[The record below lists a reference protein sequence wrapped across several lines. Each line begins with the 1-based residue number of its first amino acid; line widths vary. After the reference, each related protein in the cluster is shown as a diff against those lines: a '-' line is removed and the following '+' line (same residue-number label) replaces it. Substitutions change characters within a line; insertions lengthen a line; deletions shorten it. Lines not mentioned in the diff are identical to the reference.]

1 MFRRGYMRVLII
13 EDNVEILKCMKVELE
28 KSGLYVDIANNGL
41 EGEQKAYVNEYD
53 VILLDL
59 SLPDKDGMEILKYL
73 RKENIETPIIII
85 TASIEITKGLNLGAD
100 DYIVKPFNMDEL
112 NARIQAVLRRFRG
125 RGNPNIVLNQLII
138 DPISRRA
145 NYDKKRIDLTT
156 KEFDILEYLAI
167 RYPAIVSSEEILE
180 HTYDESFDSFS
191 SVLRVHIAKLRKKLK
206 KTTGKDI
213 LLTTRGKGY
222 SLFFE

>member
-1 MFRRGYMRVLII
+1 MRVLII
-13 EDNVEILKCMKVELE
+13 EDNVEILKCMKVELQ

-41 EGEQKAYVNEYD
+41 EGEEKAYVNEYD

>member
-1 MFRRGYMRVLII
+1 MRVLII

-28 KSGLYVDIANNGL
+28 KPGLYVDIANNGL

>member
-1 MFRRGYMRVLII
+1 MRVLII

-28 KSGLYVDIANNGL
+28 KSGLYVDIVNNGL
-41 EGEQKAYVNEYD
+41 EGEEKAYVNEYD

>member
-1 MFRRGYMRVLII
+1 MRVLII

-41 EGEQKAYVNEYD
+41 EGEEKAYVNEYD

-156 KEFDILEYLAI
+156 KELDILEYLAI

>member
-1 MFRRGYMRVLII
+1 MRVLII

-191 SVLRVHIAKLRKKLK
+191 SVLRVHIAKIRKKLK

>member
-1 MFRRGYMRVLII
+1 MRVLII

-41 EGEQKAYVNEYD
+41 EGEEKAYVNEYD

-206 KTTGKDI
+206 KTIGKDI

-222 SLFFE
+222 SLFFEETK

>member
-1 MFRRGYMRVLII
+1 MRVLII

-41 EGEQKAYVNEYD
+41 EGEEKAYVNEYD

-125 RGNPNIVLNQLII
+125 RGNPDIVLNQLII

>member
-1 MFRRGYMRVLII
+1 MRVLII

-100 DYIVKPFNMDEL
+100 DYIIKPFNMDEL

>member
-1 MFRRGYMRVLII
+1 MRVLII

-28 KSGLYVDIANNGL
+28 KSGLYVDIANNGF

>member
-1 MFRRGYMRVLII
+1 MRVLII

-41 EGEQKAYVNEYD
+41 EGEEKAYVNEYD

-85 TASIEITKGLNLGAD
+85 TASIEISKGLNLGAD

>member
-1 MFRRGYMRVLII
+1 MRVLII

-41 EGEQKAYVNEYD
+41 EGEEKAYVNEYD

-167 RYPAIVSSEEILE
+167 RYPVIVSSEEILE